1 MFEPTSTVNSCITF
15 ELHDD
20 RCQFIIGCIYLNG
33 NLVIYILFCD
43 ETFIRLWSDRYIYY
57 FPGLLVI
64 SLLLFILDTA
74 PIIYRVK
81 LLFE

>member
-1 MFEPTSTVNSCITF
+1 MI
-15 ELHDD
+15 
-20 RCQFIIGCIYLNG
+20 
-33 NLVIYILFCD
+33 IYIYIYFIFCFVIFH
-43 ETFIRLWSDRYIYY
+43 FIRLWSDRYIIYY

-64 SLLLFILDTA
+64 SLSLFILDTA